1 MKAPDEVLALEGPR
15 TAVDEPG
22 GPGTVAQENSRLWGA
37 PRIRVFDRQAR
48 RQVPGHGRFGGEQSD
63 AASAEL
69 VALCVQ
75 QAIIDDLEKVKAGKE
90 AIDSMEAASSSQRE
104 KIAVCKGG
112 GGLLPCRDVGH
123 GRGAAPHRR
132 GRGQGEGGLPLPTST
147 AFDSHDSLCPFRCG
161 SSRSVSGSGRGRGRR
176 QRNRQRRRRQLCSCV
191 NAFLQ
196 PPRRC
201 TDPILALK
209 DLVTAQRQ
217 AAAIEAER
225 KRKREASERE
235 SRKPARLP
243 APGASWFTDVG
254 PRM

>member
-1 MKAPDEVLALEGPR
+1 MLTKLCLEMARNAALKETLTSDLVSGGSGSHLMHDLLILHRETRYR
-15 TAVDEPG
+15 TGNVTTRFPSA
-22 GPGTVAQENSRLWGA
+22 T
-37 PRIRVFDRQAR
+37 AR
-48 RQVPGHGRFGGEQSD
+48 ER
-63 AASAEL
+63 A
-69 VALCVQ
+69 
-75 QAIIDDLEKVKAGKE
+75 
-90 AIDSMEAASSSQRE
+90 
-104 KIAVCKGG
+104 
-112 GGLLPCRDVGH
+112 
-123 GRGAAPHRR
+123 R
-132 GRGQGEGGLPLPTST
+132 GRVRERLTHCLPVLPLTHMTHSG
-147 AFDSHDSLCPFRCG
+147 SLCPFRCG

-201 TDPILALK
+201 TDPILVLK

>member
-1 MKAPDEVLALEGPR
+1 MRAPDEVLALEGPR

-112 GGLLPCRDVGH
+112 GGASALP
-123 GRGAAPHRR
+123 GRGPR
-132 GRGQGEGGLPLPTST
+132 
-147 AFDSHDSLCPFRCG
+147 
-161 SSRSVSGSGRGRGRR
+161 SRSSAASPRKRP
-176 QRNRQRRRRQLCSCV
+176 RRRR
-191 NAFLQ
+191 
-196 PPRRC
+196 PP
-201 TDPILALK
+201 
-209 DLVTAQRQ
+209 TAYQYC
-217 AAAIEAER
+217 
-225 KRKREASERE
+225 
-235 SRKPARLP
+235 L
-243 APGASWFTDVG
+243 
-254 PRM
+254 

>member
-1 MKAPDEVLALEGPR
+1 M
-15 TAVDEPG
+15 
-22 GPGTVAQENSRLWGA
+22 GA

-75 QAIIDDLEKVKAGKE
+75 QAIIDDLEKVKGWAKRPSTPWRQP
-90 AIDSMEAASSSQRE
+90 AAASGRRLLF
-104 KIAVCKGG
+104 ARAG